1 MDNTLA
7 RHECIPSWL
16 STRGGLVPATPK
28 FCWSI
33 CSWPCLPPAAL
44 SIWYKAASSGVL
56 PAFCILHLPPR
67 VFSIDIWHIP
77 FYLKRG
83 SWCRIYASI
92 QLLQCI
98 TKHLHSEFAMIDLG
112 DLHHFLGI
120 SVSGSS
126 NSLFLSQRQ
135 CKLDLLHQAGM
146 TKCVITMTM
155 VDTQARLS
163 TTDGALVAELNEYCS
178 LASALQYLTLT
189 HERLLLE

>member
-1 MDNTLA
+1 
-7 RHECIPSWL
+7 
-16 STRGGLVPATPK
+16 
-28 FCWSI
+28 
-33 CSWPCLPPAAL
+33 
-44 SIWYKAASSGVL
+44 
-56 PAFCILHLPPR
+56 
-67 VFSIDIWHIP
+67 
-77 FYLKRG
+77 
-83 SWCRIYASI
+83 
-92 QLLQCI
+92 
-98 TKHLHSEFAMIDLG
+98 MIDLG

-163 TTDGALVAELNEYCS
+163 TTDGAPVAELNEYYR